1 MYNMFL
7 ALNFVTSLVLYFDGS
22 YIPPFSPIKLI
33 ETRQLRPIISCGSA
47 AFFSDDD
54 DEQSLTSLSLGAKV
68 FSPEITVGLT
78 SAHAEYFG
86 LLMGLRWLLSDYK
99 NLSSEKNII
108 IRGDSKLVI
117 THLRGKAEP
126 RKLTTEYKLASEL
139 LKEIRMKLKKC
150 DETRDDTDD
159 VIQFELIERNKN
171 KLADALCRKAVHAV
185 QKEAILFIRSNI
197 PKELPSD
204 NNLSGE
210 SQKPTA
216 TTRKTK
222 KWMKNELAELQKS
235 SKFISLSP
243 LYHPISLIMNPKYGS
258 FVSTKNRLSILND
271 LSNVAYSFEDP
282 YAMYTIGEILRTESV
297 NDLGLTMKIDA
308 LELLSL
314 QETEYC
320 KKMKMKKKGYLKIKS
335 QIEKEE
341 TSGDHKESNRGSFDM
356 KILYEELEGDSNKNF
371 TLERYMHNLA
381 MWEKKAATVVRPYE
395 LEDLWI
401 DTRA

>member
-1 MYNMFL
+1 MSL

-22 YIPPFSPIKLI
+22 YIPPFSSIKAI

-171 KLADALCRKAVHAV
+171 KLADALCRKAFHAV

-216 TTRKTK
+216 TTKKTK

-235 SKFISLSP
+235 SKFISLSL

-271 LSNVAYSFEDP
+271 LSNVAYSFKDP

-308 LELLSL
+308 LELLNL

-320 KKMKMKKKGYLKIKS
+320 KKMKMKKKGYLRIKS

-341 TSGDHKESNRGSFDM
+341 TSGDNKESNRGNFDM

-371 TLERYMHNLA
+371 TLECYMHNLA